1 MNLIEICKHKCK
13 QNPKRVVFPDAKDE
27 RVLKAARYLYDEQ
40 LAMPILIGGPF
51 EIRDVADKFNV
62 LTKGLTIINP
72 AQCPD
77 IKKFA
82 KTLFDI
88 RKHKGMNYE
97 DAEKLIFQPLT
108 YSAMLLRKNGAD
120 ICIAGNISTTA
131 DVLKAAIQIIGMP
144 EGIKTVSSFFIM
156 ISPDGQR
163 LYSFSDCAVI
173 PEPTSAQLSDI
184 AYSAAVNF
192 QKITGII
199 PKTALL
205 SFSTK
210 GSSSYSSI
218 EKVIEA
224 VKNLNIKHPDM
235 IFDGE
240 LQLDAALVLEVGI
253 KKAPDSK
260 IKGDANVLIFPS
272 LDAGNIGYKIA
283 ERLGNYSALGPFIQ
297 GLNKQMHD
305 LSRGCSWQDI
315 VNTSVIASCMDIKIN

>member
-1 MNLIEICKHKCK
+1 MNLIETCKHRSK
-13 QNPKRVVFPDAKDE
+13 QNPKRVVFPDTKDE

-40 LAMPILIGGPF
+40 LAIPILIGGPF
-51 EIRDVADKFNV
+51 EIRDWADKYNV
-62 LTKGLTIINP
+62 LTKGLNIINP

-82 KTLFDI
+82 KTLFDL
-88 RKHKGMNYE
+88 RKHKGMTYE
-97 DAEKLIFQPLT
+97 EAEKLIFEPLV
-108 YSAMLLRKNGAD
+108 YSAMIVKKNGAD
-120 ICIAGNISTTA
+120 ICIAGNLSTTA

-144 EGIKTVSSFFIM
+144 EGIKTVSSFLMM
-156 ISPDGQR
+156 ISPDGER
-163 LYSFSDCAVI
+163 IFSFSDCAVI
-173 PEPTSAQLSDI
+173 PEPTSAQLCDI
-184 AYSAAVNF
+184 AYSSAVNF
-192 QKITGII
+192 QNLTGII

-210 GSSSYSSI
+210 GSSINSSVY
-218 EKVIEA
+218 KVIEA
-224 VKNLNIKHPDM
+224 VKILNKKHPEM

-240 LQLDAALVLEVGI
+240 MQLDAALVPEVGI

-283 ERLGNYSALGPFIQ
+283 ERLGKYSALGPFIQ

-305 LSRGCSWQDI
+305 LSRGCNWQDI
-315 VNTSVIASCMDIKIN
+315 VNTTVIASCMDIKIN